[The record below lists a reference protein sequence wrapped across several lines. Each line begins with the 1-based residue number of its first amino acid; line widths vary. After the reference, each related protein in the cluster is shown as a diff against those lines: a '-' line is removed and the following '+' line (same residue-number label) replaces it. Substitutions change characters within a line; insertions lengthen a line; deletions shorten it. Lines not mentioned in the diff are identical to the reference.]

1 MRLEDDHFL
10 SKCLYNS
17 DLPWL
22 AVWTHQ
28 YCSHSTATVLFFNQA
43 LVIGPSIQ
51 AVKTIWGL
59 NSFGLISSSTGKQ
72 SETIS
77 KVWKETKLARA
88 WATSLVS
95 IYRDAQNGVP
105 VAKIHVGKICLGHRG
120 TSSIVTS
127 VAMALFLVPLK
138 VKSIWRFTIRQSNM
152 AMEQLRRHESV
163 SYWKGWFPMFL
174 LSSG

>member
-1 MRLEDDHFL
+1 MTSLSCSFDGWCFLKKKTSERDGYGDDSYLKHPFKESLHTPKLVKNRVWRMRLEDDHFL

-95 IYRDAQNGVP
+95 IGMPKTVSQWLKSTLGKYALAI
-105 VAKIHVGKICLGHRG
+105 VA
-120 TSSIVTS
+120 
-127 VAMALFLVPLK
+127 
-138 VKSIWRFTIRQSNM
+138 
-152 AMEQLRRHESV
+152 LRR
-163 SYWKGWFPMFL
+163 
-174 LSSG
+174 